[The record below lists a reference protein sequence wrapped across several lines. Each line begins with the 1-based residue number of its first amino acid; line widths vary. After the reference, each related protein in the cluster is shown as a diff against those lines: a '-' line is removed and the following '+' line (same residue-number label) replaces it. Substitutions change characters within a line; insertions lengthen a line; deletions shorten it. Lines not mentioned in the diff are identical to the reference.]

1 MCAASV
7 FGVVLMARAFLMG
20 RNSAGRWVVR
30 EANGRRAG
38 IFRTR
43 EAAMKYVRDESAHGN
58 VTILD
63 QPDGLELGAE

>member
-1 MCAASV
+1 
-7 FGVVLMARAFLMG
+7 MG

-43 EAAMKYVRDESAHGN
+43 EAAMKYVRDESGN